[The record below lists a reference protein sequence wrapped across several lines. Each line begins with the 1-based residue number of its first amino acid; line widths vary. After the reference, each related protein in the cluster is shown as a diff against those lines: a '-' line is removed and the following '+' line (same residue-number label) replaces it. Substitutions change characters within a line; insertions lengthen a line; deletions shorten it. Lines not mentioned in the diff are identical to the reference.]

1 MELIATKIDGAALLV
16 PRVHNDSRGF
26 FLESWNAETF
36 ARLGLKQRFVQDN
49 HSCSVRGTIRGLH
62 YQHPDAQ
69 GKLVRVVQGAVYD
82 VIVDM
87 RRSSPTFGQWQ
98 GVELSSRSQMMLW
111 APPGV
116 AHGFL
121 SLQEDTHLLYKCT
134 EFYHPEAERCLL
146 WNDPAL
152 GIEWPLLDLPP
163 TISAKDLQGVS
174 FSEAVYYQ

>member
-1 MELIATKIDGAALLV
+1 
-16 PRVHNDSRGF
+16 
-26 FLESWNAETF
+26 
-36 ARLGLKQRFVQDN
+36 
-49 HSCSVRGTIRGLH
+49 
-62 YQHPDAQ
+62 
-69 GKLVRVVQGAVYD
+69 KLVRVVQGAVYD

-121 SLQEDTHLLYKCT
+121 SLQEDTHLLYTCREFSHPEAERAPPCTDPALGQWAGARAALRTQEAARAPPGGPPRLLSLPEDPHLLYKCT

-174 FSEAVYYQ
+174 